1 MPNLATFEACDYD
14 VLMRLKS
21 FNLTLG
27 SQIFKAC
34 ADESRIRI
42 LHLIYTNG
50 EMCITDVER
59 ILDFTQAKTSR
70 HLIYLKNSGI
80 LTYRRNNHWVFYQI
94 KDEVAEIVKQIF
106 QFLRKDQQLQN
117 DQQVY
122 QTLFTNRELAVNKVQ
137 MDAWQKK

>member
-1 MPNLATFEACDYD
+1 
-14 VLMRLKS
+14 MRLKS

-50 EMCITDVER
+50 EMCISDVEK

-70 HLIYLKNSGI
+70 HLIYLKNAGI
-80 LTYRRNNHWVFYQI
+80 LTYRRYNHWVFYQI
-94 KDEVAEIVKQIF
+94 KDEVAEIIKQIF

-122 QTLFTNRELAVNKVQ
+122 QTLFSNRELAVNKVQ
-137 MDAWQKK
+137 IEVWQKR

>member
-1 MPNLATFEACDYD
+1 
-14 VLMRLKS
+14 MRLKS

-34 ADESRIRI
+34 ADESRLRI
-42 LHLIYTNG
+42 LGLIVMNG
-50 EMCITDVER
+50 EMCISDLEN

-80 LTYRRNNHWVFYQI
+80 LSFRRYNNWVFYQV
-94 KDEVAEIVKQIF
+94 KDEAEDIIRQIF
-106 QFLRKDQQLQN
+106 QFIRKDQQLQK

-122 QTLFTNRELAVNKVQ
+122 QTLFTNRELAVTNVQVQQWLKKV
-137 MDAWQKK
+137 